1 MIGTDHRLVAEAR
14 MRARAVRG
22 VERDESRSNRMGMK
36 PCGYRCDCK
45 LWVHTLHVPVEFEWD
60 EEKRQKIL
68 AERSLDFADAF
79 QFFDGRPVTHQPTP
93 RGDEDRW
100 KSLALFDGKFF
111 TVVWMWRGAI
121 IWVISMRRSHEQEE
135 RKYRAIYGGGT

>member
-1 MIGTDHRLVAEAR
+1 MGTHA
-14 MRARAVRG
+14 
-22 VERDESRSNRMGMK
+22 N
-36 PCGYRCDCK
+36 
-45 LWVHTLHVPVEFEWD
+45 VPVEFEWD

-121 IWVISMRRSHEQEE
+121 IRVFSMRRSHEQEE